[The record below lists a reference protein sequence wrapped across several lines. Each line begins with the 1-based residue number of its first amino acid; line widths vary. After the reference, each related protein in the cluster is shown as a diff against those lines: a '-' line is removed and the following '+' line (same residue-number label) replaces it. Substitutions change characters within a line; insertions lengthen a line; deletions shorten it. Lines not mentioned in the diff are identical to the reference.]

1 MYTVPWCN
9 SSSGGGG
16 GAMWERDVGRHFT
29 AADLVNRYSVRCV
42 PAKAQPSRTI

>member
-1 MYTVPWCN
+1 MYTVPWSN
-9 SSSGGGG
+9 SGGG

>member
-1 MYTVPWCN
+1 MYSVPWSN
-9 SSSGGGG
+9 SSSG

-42 PAKAQPSRTI
+42 PANAQPSRTI